1 MALSYHIASSEQ
13 RPHKPIPLSGT
24 DCIIRS
30 NVPLAPLTS
39 FRVGGPAEW
48 YVTPKGLDQLQAS
61 FQFANCEGLPITF
74 LGVGSNMLVSDIGLS
89 GLVIGSRHL
98 RHISF
103 EEETGILN
111 VGAGELLPR
120 LAWKAARMGWQGLE
134 WAVGIPGTVGG
145 AVVMNAGAQGKC
157 MADILVNAHVISP
170 NGQIDI
176 LSAQDLEY
184 SYRYSKLQ
192 GKSILV
198 AEATFQLQPGG
209 KPALVKA
216 ITSENFQKRRST
228 QPYHLPSGGSVFRNP
243 GPKTAGWLIEQA
255 GLKGYQIGMAQ
266 VAHRHANFILN
277 RGGAKANEILQL
289 IYHVQEQVEKQ
300 WSLLLKPEVK
310 VMGDFL

>member
-1 MALSYHIASSEQ
+1 M
-13 RPHKPIPLSGT
+13 
-24 DCIIRS
+24 
-30 NVPLAPLTS
+30 
-39 FRVGGPAEW
+39 
-48 YVTPKGLDQLQAS
+48 
-61 FQFANCEGLPITF
+61 
-74 LGVGSNMLVSDIGLS
+74 
-89 GLVIGSRHL
+89 
-98 RHISF
+98 
-103 EEETGILN
+103 
-111 VGAGELLPR
+111 
-120 LAWKAARMGWQGLE
+120 
-134 WAVGIPGTVGG
+134 
-145 AVVMNAGAQGKC
+145 
-157 MADILVNAHVISP
+157 
-170 NGQIDI
+170 
-176 LSAQDLEY
+176 
-184 SYRYSKLQ
+184 
-192 GKSILV
+192 V

-228 QPYHLPSGGSVFRNP
+228 QPYHLPSCGSVFRNP